1 VKTVLQC
8 RNGDLM
14 RLAPDP
20 GLIDE
25 VPAGRIYKDGSL
37 LVDAQ
42 ARTVADRKRLS
53 FAGAVSVAIA
63 LTEKGEMIDD
73 PSVDLI
79 GIPERDRE
87 GNLLQEAVFDAV
99 LETYESLPRA
109 KRRDPDTVAE
119 AVRRAVR
126 ARVAERWGK
135 KPMCYV
141 HVLAV

>member
-1 VKTVLQC
+1 MKPNILIPVHGEALHMNEHAALGRKCGIKTVLQC

-20 GLIDE
+20 GHIDE
-25 VPAGRIYKDGSL
+25 VPAGRIYKDGTL

-53 FAGAVSVAIA
+53 FAGAISVAIA
-63 LTEKGEMIDD
+63 LTDKGEMVDD

-87 GNLLQEAVFDAV
+87 G
-99 LETYESLPRA
+99 SRA
-109 KRRDPDTVAE
+109 TRKRCSMP
-119 AVRRAVR
+119 
-126 ARVAERWGK
+126 
-135 KPMCYV
+135 
-141 HVLAV
+141 

>member
-1 VKTVLQC
+1 MRIAGGAALTVFGWLT
-8 RNGDLM
+8 L
-14 RLAPDP
+14 
-20 GLIDE
+20 LI
-25 VPAGRIYKDGSL
+25 VLTFASPQRTIAVIGP
-37 LVDAQ
+37 Q
-42 ARTVADRKRLS
+42 ARTIADRKRLS
-53 FAGAVSVAIA
+53 FAGAVSVALA

-99 LETYESLPRA
+99 LETYDSLPRA

-119 AVRRAVR
+119 AIRRAVR